1 MKRNALIPALILLL
15 SLPGILPGQGR
26 IPIAGDVEKKTMPY
40 VERDSTLFLDFYQLK
55 GDKEIRPLVLFVF
68 GGGFARGKRDAHHY
82 NTYFNTLVHEGFKV
96 ASIDYRLG
104 LSGIYDEV
112 GIFNT
117 APLKDAIDLAVEDLY
132 QATAYLIAGAEDLGI
147 DPSKIIISGSSAGA
161 ITSLHADWYNRNQH
175 ELTGILPTGYQYS
188 GVVAFAGAIFSNK
201 GAPKYEKVP
210 APTLFFHGS
219 EDKTVPYN
227 KRRLFNKGFFGSNYL
242 SRQFE
247 KNEYLFHYYR
257 LIGAGHEVAV
267 TPMKERVDEVVR
279 FIRSAVLGKTTYQ
292 EEITLLPLG
301 N

>member
-1 MKRNALIPALILLL
+1 MA
-15 SLPGILPGQGR
+15 
-26 IPIAGDVEKKTMPY
+26 Y
-40 VERDSTLFLDFYQLK
+40 VERDSTLFLDFYQLR
-55 GDKEIRPLVLFVF
+55 GDSETRPLVMFVF
-68 GGGFARGKRDAHHY
+68 GGGFTRGNRDAHHY
-82 NTYFNTLVHEGFKV
+82 NNYFNTLVHEGFKV

-104 LSGIYDEV
+104 LRGIYDQV

-117 APLKDAIDLAVEDLY
+117 APLQNAIDLAVEDLY
-132 QATAYLIAGAEDLGI
+132 QATAFLIAGAADFGI
-147 DPSKIIISGSSAGA
+147 DPSKVIISGSSAGA
-161 ITSLHADWYNRNQH
+161 IASLHADWYNRNQH
-175 ELTGILPTGYQYS
+175 ELSGILPPGYQYS
-188 GVVAFAGAIFSNK
+188 GVVAFAGAIFSSK
-201 GAPKYEKVP
+201 GSPRYEKVP

-247 KNEYLFHYYR
+247 KKDYLFHYYR

-267 TPMKERVDEVVR
+267 SPMKERVDEVVR
-279 FIRSAVLGKTTYQ
+279 FIRSAVLDKASYQ